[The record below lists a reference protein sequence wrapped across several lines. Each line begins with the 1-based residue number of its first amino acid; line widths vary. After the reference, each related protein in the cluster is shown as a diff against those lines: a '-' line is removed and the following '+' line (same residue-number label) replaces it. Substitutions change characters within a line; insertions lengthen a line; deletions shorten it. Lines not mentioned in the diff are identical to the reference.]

1 MMSLFSRIKDIARA
15 NLNDLVNKA
24 EDPEKSLNLYIEDAT
39 EQLRQFAVEVNRFE
53 AEKLRTEQR
62 IRDSK
67 RAADEWHEKARLAL
81 EQNRED
87 LTRQALEQEKKERE
101 RVAQL
106 EPELA
111 ESEKTSAELREQY
124 EQLQAK
130 LGDAKERRDDLVRR
144 NRRALAEKGVAE
156 ALAGV
161 NQEDPLSK
169 FDRMEEKVMQREAE
183 AKAASGSLTSS
194 LDYEFEKLKKQQD
207 QGQVDDALAKLKE
220 EMGKKA

>member
-24 EDPEKSLNLYIEDAT
+24 EDPEKSLNLYIEDAS

-67 RAADEWHEKARLAL
+67 RAADEWHEKARLAI
-81 EQNRED
+81 EQSRED
-87 LTRQALEQEKKERE
+87 LARQALEQEKKERE
-101 RVAQL
+101 RVSQL
-106 EPELA
+106 EPEQA
-111 ESEKTSAELREQY
+111 EAEKTSSELKEQY
-124 EQLQAK
+124 EQLQTK
-130 LGDAKERRDDLVRR
+130 LTDAKERRDDLVRR

-156 ALAGV
+156 ALSGV

-183 AKAASGSLTSS
+183 AKVAYGGMTSS
-194 LDYEFEKLKKQQD
+194 LDYEFDQLKKQQEK
-207 QGQVDDALAKLKE
+207 GQVDDALAKLKE
-220 EMGKKA
+220 EMGKQA